1 MKAIYASKLYKASSR
16 KSKIQASIEDPI
28 NLELVTQI
36 KSYLDE
42 EYQDTVDRLQA
53 KQKAQLVENMIEENS
68 DNKPNS
74 QPSSM
79 DGRSSGPSR
88 GFGGSPQGGHPS
100 LSEKFDM
107 LLSEDDDAG
116 LNNELDDSDVPQFD
130 DPTESNLEDV
140 EESTTIEGIDEITT
154 SDKSNTSDLSSDVKS
169 LLSSDE
175 STSGIN
181 RVIAKKNELWIH
193 YNDDINLNNVMAPVI
208 EKLSSSHL
216 DCLNFNRLARS
227 ENAIVFQLDSKC
239 DSEVSD
245 GV

>member
-42 EYQDTVDRLQA
+42 EYQDIVDRLQA

-74 QPSSM
+74 QPGSM

-107 LLSEDDDAG
+107 LLSEDGDDD
-116 LNNELDDSDVPQFD
+116 LDDSDVLQFD
-130 DPTESNLEDV
+130 DSTESDLEDV

-227 ENAIVFQLDSKC
+227 ENAIVFQLNSKC